1 VNLLQRLVQQQQAQ
15 QLSLDESFDYHIK
28 RQRRKTIALHVL
40 ADATVEVRAPKWV
53 PKYEIVEFVE
63 QRSDWIVEQ
72 RRETLAKLALVPTFN
87 HGQYH
92 DYLGEK
98 YPLHIIEG
106 SKAKVSF
113 SDSVIVVTVRDKNNP
128 AQVEKALDR
137 WYRQEAEAIYE
148 ERLFACFEV
157 FPDWFQDKYMMPEV
171 TVRKMRRRWGSCSSK
186 GEVTLNLSLI
196 KMPVECIDY
205 VITHELSH
213 LEEFHHGKTFYRLLA
228 HVMPDWRQRELQ
240 IEELS

>member
-1 VNLLQRLVQQQQAQ
+1 MNLLQRLVQQQEQ
-15 QLSLDESFDYHIK
+15 QLSLDETFDYHIK

-40 ADATVEVRAPKWV
+40 ADATVEVRAPKRV
-53 PKYEIVEFVE
+53 PKYEIVDFVE

-72 RRETLAKLALVPTFN
+72 RRMALDKLALVPAFH

-92 DYLGEK
+92 YYLGEQ

-106 SKAKVSF
+106 ARAKVSF
-113 SDSVIVVTVRDKNNP
+113 SDSVIVVTVKDKNSSV
-128 AQVEKALDR
+128 QIEKAMDR
-137 WYRQEAEAIYE
+137 WYRQEAVAIYE

-157 FPDWFQDKYMMPEV
+157 FPDWFQDKYTMPEI

-213 LEEFHHGKTFYRLLA
+213 LEEFHHGNAFYRLLA
-228 HVMPDWRQRELQ
+228 HVMPDWRERELL

>member
-1 VNLLQRLVQQQQAQ
+1 MSFLQRSVTQQQL
-15 QLSLDESFDYHIK
+15 QLSLDNTFDYQVK
-28 RQRRKTIALHVL
+28 RQRRKTLALHVL

-53 PKYEIVEFVE
+53 PKYEIVDFVE
-63 QRSDWIVEQ
+63 QRADWILEQ
-72 RRETLAKLALVPTFN
+72 RREALAKLALAPVFH

-92 DYLGEK
+92 YFLGEQ

-106 SKAKVSF
+106 AKTQVSF
-113 SDSVIVVTVRDKNNP
+113 SDSVIVVSVRDKSNS
-128 AQVEKALDR
+128 AQIEKAINQ
-137 WYRQEAEAIYE
+137 WYRQSAIAIYE
-148 ERLFACFEV
+148 ERLFACFEM
-157 FPDWFQDKYMMPEV
+157 FPDWFQDKYTMPQI

-205 VITHELSH
+205 VIAHELSH
-213 LEEFHHGKTFYRLLA
+213 LEVFHHGKAFYRLLA
-228 HVMPDWRQRELQ
+228 YVMPDWRERELL

>member
-1 VNLLQRLVQQQQAQ
+1 MSILQRLVQQQEQ
-15 QLSLDESFDYHIK
+15 QLSLDETFDYHIK

-40 ADATVEVRAPKWV
+40 ADATVEVRAPKRV
-53 PKYEIVEFVE
+53 PKYEIVDFVE

-72 RRETLAKLALVPTFN
+72 RRMALDKLALVPTFY

-92 DYLGEK
+92 YYLGEQ

-106 SKAKVSF
+106 ARAKVSF
-113 SDSVIVVTVRDKNNP
+113 SDSVIVVTVRDKNSS
-128 AQVEKALDR
+128 AQIEKAVNR
-137 WYRQEAEAIYE
+137 WYRQEAAAIYE

-157 FPDWFQDKYMMPEV
+157 FPDWFQDKYTMPEV

-196 KMPVECIDY
+196 KMPAECIDY

-213 LEEFHHGKTFYRLLA
+213 LEEFHHGSTFYRLLA
-228 HVMPDWRQRELQ
+228 HVMPDWRERELL

>member
-1 VNLLQRLVQQQQAQ
+1 MNLLQRLVQQQEQ
-15 QLSLDESFDYHIK
+15 QLSLDETFDYHIK

-40 ADATVEVRAPKWV
+40 ADATVEVRAPKRV
-53 PKYEIVEFVE
+53 PKYEIVDFVE

-72 RRETLAKLALVPTFN
+72 RRMALDKLALVPAFH

-92 DYLGEK
+92 YYLGEQ

-106 SKAKVSF
+106 ARAKVSF
-113 SDSVIVVTVRDKNNP
+113 SDSVIVVTVKDKNSSV
-128 AQVEKALDR
+128 QIEKAMDR
-137 WYRQEAEAIYE
+137 WYRQEAAAIYE

-157 FPDWFQDKYMMPEV
+157 FPDWFQDKYTMPEI

-213 LEEFHHGKTFYRLLA
+213 LEKFHHGNAFYRLLA
-228 HVMPDWRQRELQ
+228 HVMPDWRERELL